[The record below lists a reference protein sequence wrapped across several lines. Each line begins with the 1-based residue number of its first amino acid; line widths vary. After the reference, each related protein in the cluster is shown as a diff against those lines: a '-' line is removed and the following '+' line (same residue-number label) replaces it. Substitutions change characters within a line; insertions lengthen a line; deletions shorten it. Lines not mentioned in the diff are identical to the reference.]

1 MSCLA
6 GPSASSSSSTTSVR
20 DRSSEFHSYVA
31 HHRAQIQASSSSS
44 KGGAIVEPRKTPSS
58 SPTNKGEFAR
68 KAAAISKDIS
78 STTMKLSRLAELA
91 KKKSLFD
98 DRPVEIS
105 ELTYIIKHD
114 LAAVNRQ
121 LADLQAQSKSSSGG
135 GGGQKKGGG
144 KDRGEEH
151 RGNVVTLLQSNLA
164 NATTAFQDV
173 LEVRTQVSQS
183 FHIKERCHCL

>member
-1 MSCLA
+1 
-6 GPSASSSSSTTSVR
+6 
-20 DRSSEFHSYVA
+20 
-31 HHRAQIQASSSSS
+31 
-44 KGGAIVEPRKTPSS
+44 
-58 SPTNKGEFAR
+58 
-68 KAAAISKDIS
+68 
-78 STTMKLSRLAELA
+78 MKLSRLAELA

-121 LADLQAQSKSSSGG
+121 LADLQAQSKATGGSS
-135 GGGQKKGGG
+135 GGQKKGG
-144 KDRGEEH
+144 KDRAEEH

-173 LEVRTQVSQS
+173 LEIRTQVS
-183 FHIKERCHCL
+183 

>member
-1 MSCLA
+1 
-6 GPSASSSSSTTSVR
+6 
-20 DRSSEFHSYVA
+20 
-31 HHRAQIQASSSSS
+31 
-44 KGGAIVEPRKTPSS
+44 
-58 SPTNKGEFAR
+58 
-68 KAAAISKDIS
+68 
-78 STTMKLSRLAELA
+78 MKLSRLAELA

-121 LADLQAQSKSSSGG
+121 LADLQAQSKATGGSS
-135 GGGQKKGGG
+135 GGQKKGG

-173 LEVRTQVSQS
+173 LEVRTQVS
-183 FHIKERCHCL
+183 